1 MAHAATD
8 AGAPGLREH
17 LMASGLEP
25 SLRRCGL
32 TAIVDGSDA
41 FDPPQIH
48 SSIGPSPSKQCPR
61 ERFRLETSSSH
72 PIRAEGAH
80 SFETLEESI

>member
-25 SLRRCGL
+25 SPAVWAHCDRRWVGR
-32 TAIVDGSDA
+32 VRS
-41 FDPPQIH
+41 PRIH
-48 SSIGPSPSKQCPR
+48 SSVGPSPSKQCPR